1 MEQQHETALS
11 SDEKILALV
20 SHLSMFFGGLIVPI
34 IIYFI
39 QKNKSKFVAF
49 NALEA
54 LYFHILYSVVAVLA
68 VVVFI
73 SAAAIS
79 SMATNSSRN
88 EVSPI
93 VWILLGL
100 FGLIIFAVM
109 IYFVVYGIITAIKSY
124 QGQIKKYPIVGNIAY
139 RQVYGN

>member
-11 SDEKILALV
+11 SEEKTLALV

-39 QKNKSKFVAF
+39 QKNKSKFAAF

-54 LYFHILYSVVAVLA
+54 IYFHLLYAVVVVLA
-68 VVVFI
+68 VIVFAI
-73 SAAAIS
+73 AAAVS

-100 FGLIIFAVM
+100 FGLFICAAV
-109 IYFVVYGIITAIKSY
+109 IYFVIYAIITAIKSF
-124 QGQIKKYPIVGNIAY
+124 QGQIKKYPMVGNIAY
-139 RQVYGN
+139 RQVYGS